1 MNKIV
6 TVFRDNYDWHAL
18 GKNDLVAFPE
28 AGCRNTSHCLVHRGA
43 YEAWQELKV
52 GTNDFA
58 VVKENQGDLV
68 WSSSG
73 HGERFSKMQPV
84 CRSSCA
90 LNDLVLETLTSAHI
104 SNHEAARVQVI

>member
-1 MNKIV
+1 MSRTTCIWSVRTELGTGFSEMNKIV

-73 HGERFSKMQPV
+73 HGERFSKMYPY
-84 CRSSCA
+84 A
-90 LNDLVLETLTSAHI
+90 EANVL
-104 SNHEAARVQVI
+104 